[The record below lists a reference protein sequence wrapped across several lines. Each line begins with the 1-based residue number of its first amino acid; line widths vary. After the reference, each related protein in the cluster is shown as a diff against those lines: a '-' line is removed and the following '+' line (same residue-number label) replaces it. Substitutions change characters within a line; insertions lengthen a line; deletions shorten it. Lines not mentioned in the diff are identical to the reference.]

1 MIYILLYVDDNDDD
15 YVKYTLQLSLRY
27 PKPDLNPTR
36 NPDFYPLPDPNPTRS
51 QKVLFVM
58 PWKGHVKMRPR
69 NSAIPA
75 ILSNV
80 FVFVQ
85 IANLSS
91 KDG

>member
-1 MIYILLYVDDNDDD
+1 MIYVDDNDDD